1 MRHNLCR
8 KYDGTLILVVILSTV
23 RSKGSNL
30 LHFFDFVLN
39 RVLKL
44 KNIIINTFIS
54 NWNFFFQ
61 RYRSIQKSK
70 LHRNLIDWD
79 LKKKEYLYSFQSLLS
94 SSALVSRSSFLFL
107 QFFSLSNWILFLA
120 VNRYTFSSRQLFNDS
135 RFSLSIKSITKLER
149 GDFWKKKKK
158 NPSRIRPIN
167 TRLSTPP
174 ASERGHREARV
185 TARKPWE
192 NSIKGRCRPDTTFE
206 VEPVTRQHRD
216 SRTRIITSCEPAF
229 SRSIYNYRSNYAK

>member
-39 RVLKL
+39 HVLKL

-94 SSALVSRSSFLFL
+94 SSALISRSSFLFL

-120 VNRYTFSSRQLFNDS
+120 LTDTHFLRVNYSMIPDS
-135 RFSLSIKSITKLER
+135 RCQSSQSQKSNEAISE
-149 GDFWKKKKK
+149 KKKKK
-158 NPSRIRPIN
+158 ES
-167 TRLSTPP
+167 LS
-174 ASERGHREARV
+174 
-185 TARKPWE
+185 
-192 NSIKGRCRPDTTFE
+192 NST
-206 VEPVTRQHRD
+206 
-216 SRTRIITSCEPAF
+216 
-229 SRSIYNYRSNYAK
+229 N